1 MTRWIHISD
10 LQLGLGRD
18 TGDRSD
24 ELAVELVRAVLQ
36 ERPDF
41 VVHSGDC
48 IHGTSIDGQAG
59 QNPEYDRIHEEL
71 WRMYRDTIA
80 PLLDHCPILSVVGN
94 HDHTF
99 PDLRTDLF
107 CRYNGRDGMSSF
119 YSDTFDGVQVICLDV
134 VPNRHCG
141 GFASATVQE
150 SWLLEELAAPANAR
164 CRMVVGHYPMFMAA
178 DVSHCVDET
187 LRFDEERGDPGR
199 LLPLLLQHEVDLYL
213 CGHMHIYERARYQNL
228 TQVQAGAS
236 RMAYEGLL
244 EMVPS
249 RHLQAQD
256 EHQSY
261 VVFEIRENRIE
272 ARAIALGGDPI
283 DSWVQPLNRPMAN
296 DRT

>member
-10 LQLGLGRD
+10 LQLGLG
-18 TGDRSD
+18 
-24 ELAVELVRAVLQ
+24 
-36 ERPDF
+36 
-41 VVHSGDC
+41 
-48 IHGTSIDGQAG
+48 
-59 QNPEYDRIHEEL
+59 
-71 WRMYRDTIA
+71 RDTIA

-94 HDHTF
+94 HDHTL

-119 YSDTFDGVQVICLDV
+119 YSDTFDGVQVI
-134 VPNRHCG
+134 
-141 GFASATVQE
+141 
-150 SWLLEELAAPANAR
+150 
-164 CRMVVGHYPMFMAA
+164 
-178 DVSHCVDET
+178 CVDET

-213 CGHMHIYERARYQNL
+213 CGHMHIYERARYQSL

-283 DSWVQPLNRPMAN
+283 DAWVQPLNRPMAN